1 MKIHS
6 HLALLRSKPEHI
18 RRRIAFWSS
27 FGITG
32 LIFVFWLASFSA
44 IGPVQS
50 SSIAKVFDD
59 VNTPA
64 QSMVAAVGS
73 LAGTIRDRIFGPKK
87 VEFSTVEV
95 MAGER

>member
-6 HLALLRSKPEHI
+6 HLALLRSKPEHV

-27 FGITG
+27 FGITAF
-32 LIFVFWLASFSA
+32 IAVFWLASFSA
-44 IGPVQS
+44 VGPSASGSV
-50 SSIAKVFDD
+50 AKALDEVH
-59 VNTPA
+59 TPA

-73 LAGTIRDRIFGPKK
+73 LFDTLRDRIFGAQK

-95 MAGER
+95 MPGER

>member
-1 MKIHS
+1 MKLHS
-6 HLALLRSKPEHI
+6 HLKLLRSKPEHV

-27 FGITG
+27 FGVTAV
-32 LIFVFWLASFSA
+32 IFMFWLASFSA
-44 IGPVQS
+44 IGPTASGSV
-50 SSIAKVFDD
+50 AKALDE

-73 LAGTIRDRIFGPKK
+73 LGGTLRDRIFGPKK

-95 MAGER
+95 MPGER

>member
-6 HLALLRSKPEHI
+6 HLALLRSKPEHV

-32 LIFVFWLASFSA
+32 LIFLFWLASFSA
-44 IGPVQS
+44 IGPS
-50 SSIAKVFDD
+50 SSSSVAKALDE

-73 LAGTIRDRIFGPKK
+73 LFDTLRDRLFGPKK

-95 MAGER
+95 MPGER

>member
-6 HLALLRSKPEHI
+6 HLALLRSKPEHV
-18 RRRIAFWSS
+18 RRRVAFWAS
-27 FGITG
+27 FGITA

-44 IGPVQS
+44 VGLPAS
-50 SSIAKVFDD
+50 SSVAKALGE

-73 LAGTIRDRIFGPKK
+73 LAGNLKDRIFGPKK